1 MDRNS
6 VQEIMIVT
14 VPNCG
19 LVAGGLITVTVQI
32 SMVGLNIIVQLL
44 VMVEALFWPHEKI
57 LIIFISSQR

>member
-14 VPNCG
+14 VPNSG

-32 SMVGLNIIVQLL
+32 SMVGLNILVLLL
-44 VMVEALFWPHEKI
+44 VYGRG
-57 LIIFISSQR
+57 IIWATWKNSYNFL

>member
-14 VPNCG
+14 VPNSG
-19 LVAGGLITVTVQI
+19 LVEGGLITVTVQI

-44 VMVEALFWPHEKI
+44 VMVEALSWPHEKI

>member
-14 VPNCG
+14 VPNSG

-44 VMVEALFWPHEKI
+44 VMGRG
-57 LIIFISSQR
+57 IIWATWKNFYNFL

>member
-14 VPNCG
+14 VPNS
-19 LVAGGLITVTVQI
+19 GLITVTVQI

-44 VMVEALFWPHEKI
+44 VMVEALSWPHEKI